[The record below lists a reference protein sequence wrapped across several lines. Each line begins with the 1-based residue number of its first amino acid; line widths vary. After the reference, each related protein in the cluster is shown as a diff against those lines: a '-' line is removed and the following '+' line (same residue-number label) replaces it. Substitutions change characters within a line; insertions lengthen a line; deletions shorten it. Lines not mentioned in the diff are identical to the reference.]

1 MLDDVLSEEPWLVRQ
16 SGHDPERANYYE
28 TIFTVGNGRLGT
40 RGSLEEGHRGE
51 WSGTYLNG
59 VYDAHD
65 APVIDLVNAPDW
77 LWLVISVGGVRL
89 DVQSCTVVEHER
101 ALDLARGLLWRRT
114 VFEDA
119 QGRRT
124 RLETLRFASMAARSV
139 CGLRYEITAENH
151 TSTISVISG
160 INGDRRNLERLPAYP
175 HGTAFEPETRWDKW
189 AKTKHLV
196 ESDRSIDDF
205 TVYLEMRTAASDI
218 TIGVASSTWGYPPAP
233 AQRSVVQEY
242 ERVAERFDFELAEGQ
257 TTRLDKLVT
266 VMTSRDPAAPG
277 YGLDPIPDRC
287 FGALE
292 AATEA
297 GFDALLADSVA
308 VWERKWASCDCV
320 ISGDA
325 DADAAC
331 KAVRFGIYHLL
342 IAANELDPTVNIG
355 AKSLSGEGYRG
366 HVFWDT
372 EILMLPFFIF
382 TQPDT
387 ARALLRYRHHTLA
400 GARQNAD
407 ADGKRGARY
416 AWESADTGVEE
427 CPEWTVDGVDRLW
440 MRDEE
445 VHVGADVVYGI
456 MRYVSATG
464 DTPFLVEYGAEILFE
479 TSRYWVDRL
488 EYDEAADRYSL
499 KMVMGPDEFHVHVDD
514 NAFTN
519 ALVRYNLEQAV
530 AVYQELATDYPA
542 ELAELAAALGLAA
555 GEVHEWQARAER
567 IVDLVDPG
575 TGLIEQFRGYFGMED
590 VPITVWDENDMP
602 RYPEGYHH
610 FNCENTTLLKQPDV
624 VMVQYLLPDLHG
636 PESKRANFDYYES
649 RTLHKSSLSPSI
661 HAIMGIEVGDFT
673 RATQYFARS
682 AFVDLADNQ
691 GNTAEGMHIASAGGT
706 WQTVVSGFGGFRVR
720 NGVMTFDPWLP
731 PGWERIEFRLQWHG
745 DIVDVAVE
753 PDAITLTLRAQQESH
768 HTVVVQGRAIVVHAG
783 QPTGVPLSAPTRADQ
798 APAAVSATG
807 DVGAAPALM
816 TRP

>member
-1 MLDDVLSEEPWLVRQ
+1 MLDDVLSDDAWLIRQ
-16 SGHDPERANYYE
+16 SGHDQVTANYYE
-28 TIFTVGNGRLGT
+28 TLFTIGNGRLGT

-59 VYDAHD
+59 VYDSHD
-65 APVIDLVNAPDW
+65 APVIDLVNVPDW
-77 LWLVISVGGVRL
+77 LWLSVSVDGVRL
-89 DVQSCTVVEHER
+89 DVQSCAVVEHER
-101 ALDLARGLLWRRT
+101 ALDMARGLLWRRT
-114 VFEDA
+114 VFEDRH
-119 QGRRT
+119 GRRT
-124 RLETLRFASMAARSV
+124 KLETLRFASLAARSV
-139 CGLRYEITAENH
+139 CGLRYEITAINH
-151 TSTISVISG
+151 TSAISVVSG
-160 INGDRRNLERLPAYP
+160 INGHRRNLERLPAYP
-175 HGTAFEPETRWDKW
+175 HGTTFEPETRWDKW

-196 ESDRSIDDF
+196 ETGRSTGDLA
-205 TVYLEMRTAASDI
+205 VYLEMRTAASDI
-218 TIGVASSTWGYPPAP
+218 TIGMASSTWGYPPAP
-233 AQRSVVQEY
+233 ARRGLNEEKPEIGYRSVVQEY
-242 ERVAERFDFELAEGQ
+242 ERVAERFDFTLAEGQ
-257 TTRLDKLVT
+257 SVRMDKFVT
-266 VMTSRDPAAPG
+266 MMTSRDPAAPG
-277 YGLDPIPDRC
+277 CGLDPVADRC

-292 AATEA
+292 AAAEQ
-297 GFDALLADSVA
+297 GFDTLLADSVA
-308 VWERKWASCDCV
+308 VWDHKWASCDVV

-325 DADAAC
+325 AADAAC

-342 IAANELDPTVNIG
+342 IAANEFDPTVNIG

-387 ARALLRYRHHTLA
+387 ARALLRYRYHTLP
-400 GARQNAD
+400 GARENAR
-407 ADGKRGARY
+407 AEGRQGARY

-427 CPEWTVDGVDRLW
+427 CPQWTVDGVDRLW

-456 MRYVSATG
+456 MRYVAATG
-464 DTPFLVEYGAEILFE
+464 DTEFLVDYGAEILFE
-479 TSRYWVDRL
+479 TSRYWIDRL
-488 EYDEAADRYSL
+488 EYEPADDRYSL

-530 AVYQELATDYPA
+530 AVYQTLATEDPA
-542 ELAELAAALGLAA
+542 QLAEISAALGLTPD
-555 GEVHEWQARAER
+555 EVDRWRARAQR
-567 IVDLVDPG
+567 IVDLVDPD
-575 TGLIEQFRGYFGMED
+575 TGLIEQFQGYFGMED

-602 RYPEGYHH
+602 QYPTGYHH

-636 PESKRANFDYYES
+636 HASKRANFHYYEA

-673 RATQYFARS
+673 RAEQYFARS

-720 NGVMTFDPWLP
+720 GGVMAFDPWLP
-731 PGWERIEFRLQWHG
+731 PGWDRVEFRLCWHG
-745 DIVDVAVE
+745 DVVEVAVE
-753 PDAITLTLRAQQESH
+753 PDAVTLTLDGGAH
-768 HTVVVQGRAIVVHAG
+768 PFLTVAVQGNEITIERG
-783 QPTGVPLSAPTRADQ
+783 QPCRIALALFERAH
-798 APAAVSATG
+798 
-807 DVGAAPALM
+807 
-816 TRP
+816 

>member
-1 MLDDVLSEEPWLVRQ
+1 MLDDVLSDEAWLVRQ
-16 SGHDPERANYYE
+16 SGHDQARANYYE
-28 TIFTVGNGRLGT
+28 TLFTIGNGRLGT

-59 VYDAHD
+59 VYDSHD

-77 LWLVISVGGVRL
+77 LWLSISVDGVRL
-89 DVQSCTVVEHER
+89 DVQSCTVIEHER
-101 ALDLARGLLWRRT
+101 ALDIARGLLWRRT
-114 VFEDA
+114 VFEDSH
-119 QGRRT
+119 GRRT

-151 TSTISVISG
+151 TSPISVVSG
-160 INGDRRNLERLPAYP
+160 INGHRRNLERLPAYP
-175 HGTAFEPETRWDKW
+175 HGTTFDSETRWDKW

-196 ESDRSIDDF
+196 ETRRTTGDLA
-205 TVYLEMRTAASDI
+205 VYLEMRTAASDI
-218 TIGVASSTWGYPPAP
+218 TIGMASSTWGYPPAP
-233 AQRSVVQEY
+233 ARRTVTQEY
-242 ERVAERFDFELAEGQ
+242 ERVAERFDFTLAESQ
-257 TTRLDKLVT
+257 TVRLDKFVT

-277 YGLDPIPDRC
+277 YGLDPVADRC

-292 AATEA
+292 AAADA

-308 VWERKWASCDCV
+308 VWDRKWASCDCV

-325 DADAAC
+325 NADAAC

-387 ARALLRYRHHTLA
+387 ARALLRYRYHTLP
-400 GARQNAD
+400 GARENAR
-407 ADGKRGARY
+407 AEGKEGARY

-427 CPEWTVDGVDRLW
+427 CPQWTVDGVDRLW

-456 MRYVSATG
+456 MRYVAASG
-464 DTPFLVEYGAEILFE
+464 DTGFLADYGAEILFE

-488 EYDEAADRYSL
+488 EYEAVHDRYSL
-499 KMVMGPDEFHVHVDD
+499 KMVMGPDEFHIHVDD

-530 AVYQELATDYPA
+530 AVYHDLATTDPA
-542 ELAELAAALGLAA
+542 QLAEISAALGLTAD
-555 GEVHEWQARAER
+555 EVDRWRARAER
-567 IVDLVDPG
+567 IVDLVDPE
-575 TGLIEQFRGYFGMED
+575 TGLIEQFQGYFGMED
-590 VPITVWDENDMP
+590 VPITVWDENNMP
-602 RYPEGYHH
+602 QYPAGYHH

-636 PESKRANFDYYES
+636 PESKRANFDYYEA
-649 RTLHKSSLSPSI
+649 RTLHKSSLSSSI

-673 RATQYFARS
+673 RAEQYFARS

-720 NGVMTFDPWLP
+720 NGAMAFDPWLP
-731 PGWERIEFRLQWHG
+731 PGWEAIAFRLHWHG
-745 DIVDVAVE
+745 DVVEVRVE
-753 PDAITLTLRAQQESH
+753 PDSITLTLTGGSHTSQTVAIQGHDVTLES
-768 HTVVVQGRAIVVHAG
+768 GR
-783 QPTGVPLSAPTRADQ
+783 PCRVPLTAST
-798 APAAVSATG
+798 AVAV
-807 DVGAAPALM
+807 DV
-816 TRP
+816 

>member
-1 MLDDVLSEEPWLVRQ
+1 MLDDVLSDEAWLVRQ
-16 SGHDPERANYYE
+16 SGHDPARANFFE
-28 TIFTVGNGRLGT
+28 TVFTVGNGRLGT

-59 VYDAHD
+59 VYDGYD

-77 LWLVISVGGVRL
+77 LSLVIHVEGVRL
-89 DVQSCTVVEHER
+89 DVQSCAVLEHER
-101 ALDLARGLLWRRT
+101 ALDIARGLVWRRT
-114 VFEDA
+114 VFEDS

-124 RLETLRFASMAARSV
+124 RLETLRFASMATRSV
-139 CGLRYEITAENH
+139 CALRYEITAENH
-151 TSTISVISG
+151 SSRISVVSG

-175 HGTAFEPETRWDKW
+175 HGTTFEPETRWDKW

-196 ESDRSIDDF
+196 ESVHASDESSI
-205 TVYLEMRTAASDI
+205 YLEMRTAATDI

-233 AQRSVVQEY
+233 VQRSVVQEY
-242 ERVAERFDFELAEGQ
+242 DRVAERFDFELAEGEPV
-257 TTRLDKLVT
+257 RLDKLVT
-266 VMTSRDPAAPG
+266 IVTSRDPAAPG
-277 YGLDPIPDRC
+277 CALHPVPDRC
-287 FGALE
+287 RSALE
-292 AATEA
+292 AAADA

-308 VWERKWASCDCV
+308 EWERKWTACDCL
-320 ISGDA
+320 ITGDP

-342 IAANELDPTVNIG
+342 IAANEHDPTVNIG

-387 ARALLRYRHHTLA
+387 ARALLRYRHHTLP
-400 GARQNAD
+400 GARENARSE
-407 ADGKRGARY
+407 GRRGARY
-416 AWESADTGVEE
+416 AWESADTGREE

-456 MRYVSATG
+456 MRYVTATG
-464 DTPFLVEYGAEILFE
+464 DIPFLVDYGAEILFE

-488 EYDEAADRYSL
+488 DYDSDTDLYSL
-499 KMVMGPDEFHVHVDD
+499 KMVMGPDEFHIHVDD

-530 AVYQELATDYPA
+530 AVYEMLATEYPA
-542 ELAELAAALGLAA
+542 ELAELVATLELSTDEVNQWRTRAA
-555 GEVHEWQARAER
+555 R
-567 IVDLVDPG
+567 IVDRVNPD
-575 TGLIEQFRGYFGMED
+575 TGLIEQFRGYFDMED
-590 VPITVWDENDMP
+590 VPITVWDDNDMP
-602 RYPEGYHH
+602 QYPEGYHH
-610 FNCENTTLLKQPDV
+610 FNCEHTTLLKQPDV

-636 PESKRANFDYYES
+636 PESKRANFDFYEA

-673 RATQYFARS
+673 RAAQYFARS
-682 AFVDLADNQ
+682 AFVDLNDNQ

-720 NGVMTFDPWLP
+720 NGVMAFDPWLP
-731 PGWERIEFRLQWHG
+731 PGWERVGFRLHWHG
-745 DIVDVAVE
+745 DVVE
-753 PDAITLTLRAQQESH
+753 VCVELDAITFTMRGTAKSH
-768 HTVVVQGRAIVVHAG
+768 QTVIVQGRDVVLTSGH
-783 QPTGVPLSAPTRADQ
+783 PTRVPLLSAAER
-798 APAAVSATG
+798 PAGIAFHATPPRG
-807 DVGAAPALM
+807 M
-816 TRP
+816 QFRR